1 MQTIVLD
8 NFLPYPGVVREWALQ
23 QEFLNAEAYSEKI
36 GKHTSWPG
44 TRTNHVMELDNDYAN
59 VVLGRFVDILSKNF
73 ATPSR
78 STSIKSY
85 FQLCSAADGDSW
97 VHQDNCVLVAA
108 ILYLSP
114 DAPVNSGTTIYRC
127 KDQKKWLDLYIDDM
141 KKINRLERKDLYDSL
156 FEPVDVIGNVYNRLV
171 IYSGDAFHKSNN
183 YFGATKK
190 DSRLTQVFF
199 ASVEK

>member
-1 MQTIVLD
+1 MQTIVID
-8 NFLPYPGVVREWALQ
+8 KFLPYPGVVREWALQ
-23 QEFLNAEAYSEKI
+23 QEFWNSEEYSKKF
-36 GKHTSWPG
+36 GKYSSWPG
-44 TRTNHVMELDNDYAN
+44 TRTDHVMTLDNDYAN
-59 VVLGRFVDILSKNF
+59 AVLSRFVDIVSKNF
-73 ATPSR
+73 GIPSQAT
-78 STSIKSY
+78 TIKST

-97 VHQDNCVLVAA
+97 IHQDNNVLVAG

-114 DAPVNSGTTIYRC
+114 DAPIDSGTTIYRC
-127 KDQKKWLDLYIDDM
+127 KDQQKWLDLHIDDM

-171 IYSGDAFHKSNN
+171 VYSGDDFHKSNN
-183 YFGATKK
+183 YFGATKR